1 MDFLS
6 LLKTDIKKYVQV
18 RKVSNKVDREVPYIA
33 WTRLVQ
39 MAGRP
44 RHATAMFAHGAEDRR
59 VERGYRSF
67 FGGSAVAV
75 DMEIETGEMQRV
87 YLPVLGKDNQPVL
100 EGKETSRQIGDSLS
114 RCVARAISMVHGLGL
129 TAFDGRNSAGEPLHQ
144 RWFGD
149 GETYASQLNVTPE
162 TDLALA
168 IPMLDIKT
176 DKKSTRKTPYL
187 GWHAAIAACRITDP
201 SFLWEIMEVD
211 SVDHATGGF
220 LRLPAMKVTEG
231 YMVGVKIRYKGQW
244 CFPVWLP
251 IMEAREVQT
260 RNGPKVMEHQPA
272 VLPDIFQWHTAV
284 MRCLTKAIAINT
296 GYGLSAYSDME
307 AGEGDPTL
315 IEARIGLLERIEQ
328 AVNETNADMEAMLR
342 YFKVDVLETA
352 SYERLQAILK
362 GLDSKKQS
370 LKRSAGLRMEI
381 EKALRTSEHRQHL
394 QALLEKLKV
403 KSLELANAD
412 QLTTILN
419 AIQPQAQEAP
429 PAANDTPEASAP
441 EAKKAA

>member
-33 WTRLVQ
+33 WTRAVQ

-44 RHATAMFAHGAEDRR
+44 RHATAMFADGAEDYRI
-59 VERGYRSF
+59 ERNYRSF
-67 FGGSAVAV
+67 FDGCVVAV
-75 DMEIETGEMQRV
+75 EMEIETGEMQRI

-114 RCVARAISMVHGLGL
+114 RCVARAIAIVHGLGL

-162 TDLALA
+162 TDLVLA
-168 IPMLDIKT
+168 TPMLDMKV
-176 DKKSTRKTPYL
+176 DKKTGRKTPYL

-201 SFLWEIMEVD
+201 TFLWEIMEVD
-211 SVDHATGGF
+211 SVDHATGDF

-251 IMEAREVQT
+251 IMETREVQT
-260 RNGPKVMEHQPA
+260 RNGLKNMEHQPSI
-272 VLPDIFQWHTAV
+272 LPDVFQWHTAV

-307 AGEGDPTL
+307 TGEGDPAF
-315 IEARIGLLERIEQ
+315 IQARIGLLDRIEQ

-342 YFKVDVLETA
+342 FFKVDSLETA
-352 SYERLQAILK
+352 SYERLQKILK
-362 GLDSKKQS
+362 GLENKKQS
-370 LKRSAGLRMEI
+370 LERTAGLRMEI
-381 EKALRTSEHRQHL
+381 QKASETSERKQHL
-394 QALLEKLKV
+394 QALLEQFKV
-403 KSLELANAD
+403 KSLESANAD

-419 AIQPQAQEAP
+419 AIRPQAQEAP
-429 PAANDTPEASAP
+429 PAANDTPEPSAP
-441 EAKKAA
+441 EEKKAA